1 MATSP
6 YKIELEKFKADLPK
20 VLQKHIEMNGLDI
33 CTPGLK
39 GFFDDLGI
47 EWEPPRQKHYVF
59 IRAELD
65 LPDDE
70 GASDDEIQ
78 EFEKELTE
86 LAKTKKFWG
95 SGSNIHVDEYYQ

>member
-20 VLQKHIEMNGLDI
+20 VMQKHIEMNGLDI

-47 EWEPPRQKHYVF
+47 EWEPPRRKHYVY
-59 IRAELD
+59 IRGELD
-65 LPDDE
+65 L
-70 GASDDEIQ
+70 SDDEAAQDDEMQ
-78 EFEKELTE
+78 EFEKELIA

-95 SGSNIHVDEYYQ
+95 PSSTLSVDEYYQ